1 MLRDLNIYKKL
12 GQNIK
17 FQILNP
23 LVLSFSS
30 VFELGLSFN
39 NTRNHGYYL
48 EWKWTMKRSL
58 PLSIFES
65 NGFMREIR
73 YCNSILKV
81 CRHVKQ
87 LAQSV
92 VSFAIEVL
100 PANQL
105 GPIIFEILQK
115 V

>member
-17 FQILNP
+17 FKILNP

-65 NGFMREIR
+65 NGFMREI
-73 YCNSILKV
+73 LKI